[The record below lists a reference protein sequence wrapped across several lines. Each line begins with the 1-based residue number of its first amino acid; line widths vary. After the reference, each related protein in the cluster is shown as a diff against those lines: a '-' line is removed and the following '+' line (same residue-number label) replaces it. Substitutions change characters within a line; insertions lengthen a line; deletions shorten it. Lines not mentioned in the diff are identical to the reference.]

1 MASTTAL
8 FTGLSGLLANSRRL
22 DVIGNNIA
30 NVNTTAFKSNR
41 MAFAPTF
48 SRNFSLG
55 TAPGASTGGSNP
67 GQVGLGVSVSGTQ
80 RNFANGAIGA
90 TGVNT
95 DLAIEGAGFFI
106 VEGAGERYYTRDGSF
121 IRNPNNDLI
130 TQNGARVLGFDVD
143 DQFNVIEGNLVPL
156 NIPVGTLTLAESTE
170 EVVFNGNLN
179 ASGDIG
185 AQGTQHT
192 SRAFYS
198 DAGATI
204 PVDGTQDLAGDIWVS
219 DGVGGT
225 TLAFDSSAGGPI
237 EITVSGI
244 EKGGKD
250 LGTHT
255 FTYGVDGTT
264 LNDFTG
270 WLDEILGLDSSVIG
284 GETLGGNVGF
294 NGSGQLV
301 INGNEGTVQAFD
313 IDTADIVVT
322 GNTGGV
328 GGLGQ
333 PFIMGQTQDAIGES
347 VRTSFVVYDSL
358 GTPVTVDLTFVLQ
371 DTKSSGGT
379 VWEFVAESNDTAI
392 DDRLIGL
399 GLVEFDA
406 NGRYLSSSNQS
417 FQIARD
423 NGAVTPLTVSM
434 NFSSGADEV
443 SSLTDTVS
451 NLAAVFQDGS
461 AIGTLSNFSI
471 GENGIISG
479 AFTNGLTRSIGQ
491 IAVAKFSN
499 PEGLVDAGN
508 NLFRN
513 GPNSGTPLIANPLDF
528 GTGRVVGGALEL
540 SNVDLSQEFINMIL
554 ASTGYSAASR
564 VITTTDELINQLLV
578 LGR

>member
-8 FTGLSGLLANSRRL
+8 FTGLSGLLSNSRRL

-55 TAPGASTGGSNP
+55 TAPGSSTGGSNP

-95 DLAIEGAGFFI
+95 DMAIEGAGFFI

-121 IRNPNNDLI
+121 VRNPSNDLV

-143 DQFNVIEGNLVPL
+143 EQFNVIEGNLVPL
-156 NIPVGTLTLAESTE
+156 NIPVGTLTLAESTQ
-170 EVVFNGNLN
+170 EVIFNGNLN
-179 ASGDIG
+179 ASGDVG
-185 AQGTQHT
+185 AQGSQHR
-192 SRAFYS
+192 SRAFFT
-198 DAGATI
+198 DAAGTV
-204 PVDGTQDLAGDIWVS
+204 PVTGNEDLASDLWVS
-219 DGVGGT
+219 DGLGGT
-225 TLAFDSSAGGPI
+225 SLAFDASSGGPI
-237 EITVSGI
+237 EITISGI

-270 WLDEILGLDSSVIG
+270 WLDEVLGLDSTDIG
-284 GETLGGNVGF
+284 GETLGGSVSF
-294 NGSGQLV
+294 NASGQLV
-301 INGNEGTVQAFD
+301 INGNEGTVQGFD
-313 IDTADIVVT
+313 IDSADIVVT
-322 GNTGGV
+322 GNTGAA

-333 PFIMGQTQDAIGES
+333 PFIMSQTQDPIGES

-358 GTPVTVDLTFVLQ
+358 GTPVTVDLSFVLQ

-379 VWEFVAESNDTAI
+379 VWEFVAETNDNAI

-399 GLVEFDA
+399 GVVEFDA
-406 NGRYLSSSNQS
+406 NGRYVSSTNQS
-417 FQIARD
+417 FQIVRD

-434 NFSSGADEV
+434 NFDSGTDSV
-443 SSLTDTVS
+443 SALTDTVS
-451 NLAAVFQDGS
+451 NLAAVYQDGS
-461 AIGTLSNFSI
+461 PIGTLSNFSI
-471 GENGIISG
+471 GEDGVISG

-491 IAVAKFSN
+491 VALAKFAN

-508 NLFRN
+508 NLFSS
-513 GPNSGTPLIANPLDF
+513 GPNSGTPLIADPLEF